1 MEEIRDIQ
9 KKYCSQAI
17 FVGIAVAVICLILGQ
32 KPIGKGFLLGTLFS
46 IINFIIMG
54 QLIPFKLVK
63 SRSKASLFAFF
74 SIFIRLGIMSV
85 PLIVSIKID
94 SFDFFSVVIGLFM
107 IQLIIFFNHLILDR
121 FSFKSK
127 V

>member
-1 MEEIRDIQ
+1 MEEIKDIQ

-17 FVGIAVAVICLILGQ
+17 YVGITVAVICLIIGQ

-46 IINFIIMG
+46 IINFIIMAR
-54 QLIPFKLVK
+54 LIPFKLLK

-85 PLIVSIKID
+85 PLIISIKTD
-94 SFDFFSVVIGLFM
+94 SFDFIGVVPGLFM

-121 FSFKSK
+121 FLFKSK
-127 V
+127 A